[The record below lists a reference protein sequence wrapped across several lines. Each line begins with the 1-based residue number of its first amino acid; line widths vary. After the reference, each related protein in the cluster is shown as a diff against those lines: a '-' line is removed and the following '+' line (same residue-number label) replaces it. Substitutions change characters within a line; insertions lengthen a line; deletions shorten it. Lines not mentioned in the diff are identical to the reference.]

1 MNKLNRIFTPGPVPI
16 DEHILSIGAQQPPYN
31 RTGDFSLLT
40 HEILSSLK
48 HLFQTDGEV
57 ALLTGSGTLAME
69 AAVLNF
75 LTPYDKVLIVNGG
88 TFGQRWCDLCRIHS
102 IPFREIK
109 LDAGADLDLD
119 QLKNILGEE
128 EVSAFLINAHE
139 TSTGQLYDIQ
149 AIGDIVHDACLLY
162 IVDAISTICAD
173 PFQMDDWNV
182 DVAILSSQKALAL
195 PPGLSFVA
203 MSTNAIARLRKSKPK
218 TLYMNLQDYLRNQER
233 GQLPYTPAIGLLL
246 QLHQRLMDIQ
256 QRTLPEIISQHRQRA
271 LDFRKSIIDLPL
283 SILPERQ
290 SNAMTAL
297 LCDDLDAVQVV
308 QGLRTNH
315 AIEVAPSGGT
325 LKHKLI
331 RISHMGDQNSSDID
345 FIAAS
350 LAEIVMPKP
359 VERII

>member
-119 QLKNILGEE
+119 QLKNILGE
-128 EVSAFLINAHE
+128 VGRIYAPYLIANASAVAGKAEKLEMVLDGKAWVQNPFTYQAKCLQWLREAYSALSESDRARVDNILDG
-139 TSTGQLYDIQ
+139 TGI
-149 AIGDIVHDACLLY
+149 
-162 IVDAISTICAD
+162 
-173 PFQMDDWNV
+173 
-182 DVAILSSQKALAL
+182 
-195 PPGLSFVA
+195 
-203 MSTNAIARLRKSKPK
+203 
-218 TLYMNLQDYLRNQER
+218 
-233 GQLPYTPAIGLLL
+233 L
-246 QLHQRLMDIQ
+246 QLF
-256 QRTLPEIISQHRQRA
+256 E
-271 LDFRKSIIDLPL
+271 
-283 SILPERQ
+283 
-290 SNAMTAL
+290 
-297 LCDDLDAVQVV
+297 
-308 QGLRTNH
+308 
-315 AIEVAPSGGT
+315 
-325 LKHKLI
+325 
-331 RISHMGDQNSSDID
+331 
-345 FIAAS
+345 
-350 LAEIVMPKP
+350 
-359 VERII
+359 